1 MEDAATRSQVRPSPE
16 VTALRHLAQGLCVW
30 SVDGCLTYCNPAFA
44 ECLGLEISA
53 LQGLTVQVLL
63 DRAQRHGTL
72 ISWGLSGVTEA
83 LEHPALLNN
92 ILLNC
97 ADGRMLA
104 ANDSPHPDGG
114 ATSLLIDVTEVR
126 RNGIAL
132 VQARDKAAAAD
143 QSKSR
148 FLRAAN
154 HDLRQPL
161 ASLKIFVY
169 SCLVAENEEDRKQAL
184 HAMDVSISIMEDLL
198 GSLLN
203 VGQLDAGKIEP
214 TIATFQ
220 ISSVLARLGVQYAH
234 QAREKGLDLRIVP
247 SKLAVV
253 SDRVLLERILSNLVG
268 NAIRYTE
275 VGRILV
281 GCRRHGRNLR
291 IIVADTG
298 IGIAPEYHEAIFEE
312 FYRVNDSQAHQSH
325 SLGLGLNIARRLS
338 DILGHPLGL
347 ASASGTGSAFFIDVP
362 IGNVWH
368 SGTGEPEIS
377 ERIGGEFAGLCCL
390 VIEDD
395 KVLRNA
401 LIALLERWGMI
412 VVTIENFDNVTKAV
426 SELPN
431 QPDIIL
437 TDYRLRGRIQGTD
450 LVGAINDIL
459 EKPCS
464 ALVMTADTA
473 PDVIASIKAQGFPL
487 LIKPVSPPSLRVFM
501 HNLLFEP
508 DLMAELPS

>member
-1 MEDAATRSQVRPSPE
+1 
-16 VTALRHLAQGLCVW
+16 
-30 SVDGCLTYCNPAFA
+30 
-44 ECLGLEISA
+44 
-53 LQGLTVQVLL
+53 
-63 DRAQRHGTL
+63 
-72 ISWGLSGVTEA
+72 
-83 LEHPALLNN
+83 
-92 ILLNC
+92 
-97 ADGRMLA
+97 
-104 ANDSPHPDGG
+104 
-114 ATSLLIDVTEVR
+114 
-126 RNGIAL
+126 
-132 VQARDKAAAAD
+132 
-143 QSKSR
+143 
-148 FLRAAN
+148 
-154 HDLRQPL
+154 
-161 ASLKIFVY
+161 
-169 SCLVAENEEDRKQAL
+169 
-184 HAMDVSISIMEDLL
+184 MEDLL

-220 ISSVLARLGVQYAH
+220 ISSILARLGVQYAH

-275 VGRILV
+275 VGRVLV

-298 IGIAPEYHEAIFEE
+298 MGIAPEYHEAIFEE

-347 ASASGTGSAFFIDVP
+347 ASAPGTGSAFFIDVP

-437 TDYRLRGRIQGTD
+437 TDYRLRG
-450 LVGAINDIL
+450 
-459 EKPCS
+459 
-464 ALVMTADTA
+464 
-473 PDVIASIKAQGFPL
+473 
-487 LIKPVSPPSLRVFM
+487 
-501 HNLLFEP
+501 
-508 DLMAELPS
+508 